1 MSTKYSNPFSI
12 LSVDD
17 DEEVEEKN
25 LQVEEKPVTID
36 VEPLEKLTSVVV
48 EESGVFDTRKWDLG
62 HDQKRPVA
70 FRSVFSTYAFKDED
84 TFAKFHRPKSK
95 SIDEEFPRLHG
106 LHRPTTPP
114 FGEGP
119 LLPTLA
125 ERIRNAVETDHTKT
139 YTLLSTIPLFLNF
152 GPIIQKKN

>member
-1 MSTKYSNPFSI
+1 MSTTYKNPFTV
-12 LSVDD
+12 LSLEE
-17 DEEVEEKN
+17 DEETEEKN

-36 VEPLEKLTSVVV
+36 VGAVEKLTSVVV
-48 EESGVFDTRKWDLG
+48 VEPSVFDIRKWNLA
-62 HDQKRPVA
+62 HDEKRPVA

-84 TFAKFHRPKSK
+84 IFAKFHRPKAK
-95 SIDEEFPRLHG
+95 SIDEEFPRLHKVN
-106 LHRPTTPP
+106 RPTTPP

-139 YTLLSTIPLFLNF
+139 YSLLSTIPMFLNF